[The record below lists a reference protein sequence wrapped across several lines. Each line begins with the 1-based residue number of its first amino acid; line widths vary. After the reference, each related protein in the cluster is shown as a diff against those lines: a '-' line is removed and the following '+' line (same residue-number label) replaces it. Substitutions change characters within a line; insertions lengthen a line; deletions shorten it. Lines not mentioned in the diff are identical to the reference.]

1 MMGAMASVEKEIFVP
16 ARTGASTTLR
26 KGQLLRLTD
35 LDGRQPIDFW
45 AFSQENPWE
54 HLSCEHTKTSIQRLY
69 PVQGDSAYT
78 NYRRPIINLV
88 EDNSP
93 GQHDM
98 ESAACD
104 QARYKELGGT
114 ADHPNC
120 QDNLHFELKKL
131 GLEIKG
137 VFQPWNLFT
146 NFLLHADGT
155 FTFEA
160 PNTKPGDNLILR
172 AELDCHVVISACP
185 QDITETC
192 AGNPSDIL
200 MEVGR

>member
-16 ARTGASTTLR
+16 AKTGASTTLR

-104 QARYKELGGT
+104 QARNKELGGT
-114 ADHPNC
+114 AHHPNC

-160 PNTKPGDNLILR
+160 PNTKPGDNLILQ

>member
-1 MMGAMASVEKEIFVP
+1 MGAMASVEKEIFVP
-16 ARTGASTTLR
+16 AKTGASTTLR

-45 AFSQENPWE
+45 AFFKENPWE

-172 AELDCHVVISACP
+172 AELDCHVVISACQ

>member
-1 MMGAMASVEKEIFVP
+1 MGAMASVEKEIFVP
-16 ARTGASTTLR
+16 AKTGASTTLR

-69 PVQGDSAYT
+69 PVQGDAAYT
-78 NYRRPIINLV
+78 NYRRPIINVV

-104 QARYKELGGT
+104 QERYKELGGT

>member
-1 MMGAMASVEKEIFVP
+1 MGAMASVEKEIFVP
-16 ARTGASTTLR
+16 AKTGASTTLR

-45 AFSQENPWE
+45 AFFKENPWE

-78 NYRRPIINLV
+78 NYRRPIINVV

-114 ADHPNC
+114 VDHPNC

>member
-1 MMGAMASVEKEIFVP
+1 MGAMSSVEKEMFVP
-16 ARTGASTTLR
+16 AKTGASTTLR

-45 AFSQENPWE
+45 AFFNENPWE

>member
-16 ARTGASTTLR
+16 AKTGASTTLR

-45 AFSQENPWE
+45 AFFKENPWE

-78 NYRRPIINLV
+78 NYRRPIINVV

-131 GLEIKG
+131 GLELKG
-137 VFQPWNLFT
+137 VFHPWNLFT

>member
-1 MMGAMASVEKEIFVP
+1 MGAMTSVEKEIFVP
-16 ARTGASTTLR
+16 AKTGASTTLR

-45 AFSQENPWE
+45 AFSQETPWE

-192 AGNPSDIL
+192 ACNPSDIL
-200 MEVGR
+200 MEV